1 MPKYGRKQP
10 KGYSEME
17 PHLRPTEAIQYL
29 IDKFGFRYSDKYFAK
44 LRSTS
49 SFGPRWI
56 RHGGRIY
63 YLPSDLDEWI
73 MSRTR
78 AYRTTSERRA
88 QLDAERAQLA
98 KTRPVARPKPEPARG
113 RDLDVFE
120 LLAGRP
126 G

>member
-1 MPKYGRKQP
+1 
-10 KGYSEME
+10 ME
-17 PHLRPTEAIQYL
+17 QHLRPAEAIQYL
-29 IDKFGFRYSDKYFAK
+29 IDKYGFRYSEKYFAK

-63 YLPSDLDEWI
+63 YLPGDLDEWVL
-73 MSRTR
+73 SRTH

-88 QLDAERAQLA
+88 QVDAQRARTSQRRTA
-98 KTRPVARPKPEPARG
+98 ARQSPEAVKD